1 MRLNV
6 EPYPSPAKPRFDTA
20 LRKQSKASVGWS
32 VLRFMSDQL
41 FSFVVFVVLA
51 RLLAPADLGAF
62 ALMAVF
68 AEVFR
73 AISTAGLTQ
82 TVARERALSDEFLD
96 TIYRAHM
103 GFSLISCAVIFVVAK
118 PFADFM
124 DAPQIAWPLCALS
137 IVLPISA
144 LGQTHMALRLRAFG
158 HKTTALRSVVGG
170 LIGGGAAVAAAFA
183 GLGLWALVI
192 QRITTEIVN
201 AVLARLSYRWKPG
214 RGFSWRMLR
223 RNLSLNGS
231 LTATQLV
238 FIFMQRLQDLVIG
251 SVLGIGAVGIYR
263 TAWRTVELIANG
275 AIQPFSTV
283 AMQTLARVK
292 DDRAEM
298 LNAYRWMISKASALS
313 FPALVGFGTMAPLAI
328 PVAFG
333 DKWAQAGDIAQI
345 FAFMALPFTLNFFAS
360 PALGAAGASRA
371 LLFIGCC
378 QLAMTAVL
386 TLLAAPFGLHA
397 VAFAF
402 VLRAYLTLP
411 LQVITLKRVSGIG
424 FMNTVSAVWEP
435 LIASAIM
442 GLFVHF
448 ALAEVPLVTPSRW
461 GQLILVMGS
470 GALVYG
476 LVLITLSRTW
486 RGHIL
491 KTARQAFA

>member
-1 MRLNV
+1 M
-6 EPYPSPAKPRFDTA
+6 
-20 LRKQSKASVGWS
+20 
-32 VLRFMSDQL
+32 LRFLSDQL
-41 FSFVVFVVLA
+41 FSFLVFVLLA
-51 RLLAPADLGAF
+51 RLLAPTDIGAF

-73 AISTAGLTQ
+73 AISAAGLIQ

-96 TIYRAHM
+96 TLYRAHM
-103 GFSLISCAVIFVVAK
+103 AFSLISCAVIFVVAK

-124 DAPQIAWPLCALS
+124 DAPQITWPLRALS

-170 LIGGGAAVAAAFA
+170 LIGGGAAVAAALA

-192 QRITTEIVN
+192 QRIATEIVN
-201 AVLARLSYRWKPG
+201 AVLARLSYQWAPG
-214 RGFSWRMLR
+214 RAFSWLMLK
-223 RNLSLNGS
+223 RNLGLNGS

-238 FIFMQRLQDLVIG
+238 FIFTQRLQDLVIG
-251 SVLGIGAVGIYR
+251 SVIGIGAVGIYR
-263 TAWRTVELIANG
+263 TSWRTVELIANG

-313 FPALVGFGTMAPLAI
+313 FPALVGFGSMAPLAI
-328 PVAFG
+328 PAVFG
-333 DKWAQAGDIAQI
+333 DKWAQAGDLAQI
-345 FAFMALPFTLNFFAS
+345 FAFMALPFTLNYFAS
-360 PALGAAGASRA
+360 PALGAAGASKA
-371 LLFIGCC
+371 LLFVGGC
-378 QLAMTAVL
+378 QLAMTAL
-386 TLLAAPFGLHA
+386 FTLAAAPFGLHA
-397 VAFAF
+397 VAWAY

-411 LQVITLKRVSGIG
+411 LQVIVLKRASGIG
-424 FMNTVSAVWEP
+424 FLDTMAAVWEP
-435 LIASAIM
+435 LLASGVM

-448 ALAEVPLVTPSRW
+448 ALDEVALATPNRW
-461 GQLILVMGS
+461 GQLILTISS

-476 LVLITLSRTW
+476 VALVALSRTW
-486 RGHIL
+486 RL
-491 KTARQAFA
+491 LFFRTARRAFA

>member
-1 MRLNV
+1 LNA
-6 EPYPSPAKPRFDTA
+6 EPRPSPEPRFDKT
-20 LRKQSKASVGWS
+20 LRRQSKASVGWS
-32 VLRFMSDQL
+32 ALRFLSDQF
-41 FSFVVFVVLA
+41 FSFLVFVILA
-51 RLLAPADLGAF
+51 RLLAPSDIGAF

-73 AISTAGLTQ
+73 AISTAGLIQ
-82 TVARERALSDEFLD
+82 TVARERALGEAFLD

-103 GFSLISCAVIFVVAK
+103 GFSLICCAVIFVVAA

-124 DAPQIAWPLCALS
+124 DAPQIVWPLRALS
-137 IVLPISA
+137 LVLPISA

-170 LIGGGAAVAAAFA
+170 LVGGSAAVAAAFA

-192 QRITTEIVN
+192 QRIVTEIVN
-201 AVLARLSYRWKPG
+201 AALARHSYRWKPG
-214 RGFSWRMLR
+214 GGFSWRMLR
-223 RNLSLNGS
+223 RNLGLNGS

-238 FIFMQRLQDLVIG
+238 FIFTTRLQDLVIG
-251 SVLGIGAVGIYR
+251 NVIGVGAVGIYR

-298 LNAYRWMISKASALS
+298 LDAYRWMISKASALS
-313 FPALVGFGTMAPLAI
+313 FPALVGFGSLAPLAV
-328 PVAFG
+328 PAVFG
-333 DKWAQAGDIAQI
+333 DKWGQAGDLAQI

-360 PALGAAGASRA
+360 PTLGAAGASKA
-371 LLFIGCC
+371 LLFVGGC
-378 QLAMTAVL
+378 QLVLTAIF
-386 TLLAAPFGLHA
+386 TLLAAPYGLHA
-397 VAFAF
+397 VAAAY

-411 LQVITLKRVSGIG
+411 LQTFVLKRCSGIG
-424 FMNTVSAVWEP
+424 FRDTVSAVWEP
-435 LIASAIM
+435 LVASAVM

-448 ALAEVPLVTPSRW
+448 ALAEVPLVTPNRW
-461 GQLILVMGS
+461 AQLVLAVAS

-476 LVLITLSRTW
+476 AVLMALSRTW
-486 RGHIL
+486 RGL
-491 KTARQAFA
+491 FFRTARRALA

>member
-1 MRLNV
+1 MNAEAR
-6 EPYPSPAKPRFDTA
+6 PTPADPRFDA
-20 LRKQSKASVGWS
+20 KLRRQSKSSIGWS
-32 VLRFMSDQL
+32 VLRFLSDQ
-41 FSFVVFVVLA
+41 FFAFAVFVILA
-51 RLLAPADLGAF
+51 RLLAPADIGAF

-73 AISTAGLTQ
+73 AISTAGLIQ
-82 TVARERALSDEFLD
+82 TVARERAIGDEFLD

-103 GFSLISCAVIFVVAK
+103 GFSLICCAVIFGAAG
-118 PFADFM
+118 PFADVM
-124 DAPQIAWPLCALS
+124 DAPQIAWPLRALS

-170 LIGGGAAVAAAFA
+170 LVGGSAAIAAAFA

-192 QRITTEIVN
+192 QRLVTEIVN

-214 RGFSWRMLR
+214 GGFSWGMLR
-223 RNLSLNGS
+223 RNLGLNGS

-238 FIFMQRLQDLVIG
+238 FIFTQRLQDLVIG
-251 SVLGIGAVGIYR
+251 SVIGVGAVGIYR

-298 LNAYRWMISKASALS
+298 LDAYRWMISKASALS
-313 FPALVGFGTMAPLAI
+313 FPALVGFGSLAPLAI
-328 PVAFG
+328 PAVFG
-333 DKWAQAGDIAQI
+333 DKWGEAGNLAQI

-371 LLFIGCC
+371 LLFVGGC
-378 QLAMTAVL
+378 QLALTALL
-386 TLLAAPFGLHA
+386 TSLAAPFGLHA
-397 VAFAF
+397 VAWAY

-411 LQVITLKRVSGIG
+411 LQVVVLKRCSGIG
-424 FMNTVSAVWEP
+424 FRHTMAALWEP
-435 LIASAIM
+435 LLASAIM

-448 ALAEVPLVTPSRW
+448 ALREVDLVTPNRW
-461 GQLILVMGS
+461 GQLVLTVGS
-470 GALVYG
+470 GGLVYA
-476 LVLITLSRTW
+476 LALLAMSRSW
-486 RGHIL
+486 RIFFFRAAKRAL
-491 KTARQAFA
+491 A